1 MKTTAFTVSCIIIT
15 AMLSFNSILCAED
28 WPTTGIGLRF
38 SHWNVKDKGLGVE
51 VYNHYTTTEVDA
63 GGYGGA
69 IYFFSRISQQL
80 FIEFTIGAIGTVEKK
95 THYWNYEEVKSNA
108 VVPILFG
115 LRYNLLPRH
124 IKSVLQ
130 PYGEAGIGAYLINDI
145 HVENTYYYDSNNRV
159 SVKSNT
165 RPGGY
170 IGAGLNFMLSKKF
183 AINYDMR
190 YHMVDFNTDEYQNGI
205 EFGFGCSLMWGK

>member
-1 MKTTAFTVSCIIIT
+1 MKTKLIPVIPIII
-15 AMLSFNSILCAED
+15 LSLLNFKGSVSAED

-38 SHWNVKDKGLGVE
+38 SHWNVKDKAMTVQ
-51 VYNHYTTTEVDA
+51 VYDHYTTTEVEA
-63 GGYGGA
+63 GGFGGA
-69 IYFFSRISQQL
+69 IYFFSRISPQL
-80 FIEFTIGAIGTVEKK
+80 FVEFTLGAIGSVEQR
-95 THYWNYEEVKSNA
+95 TRYWNYEEVQSDA

-124 IKSVLQ
+124 IKSSLQ
-130 PYGEAGIGAYLINDI
+130 PYAEAGFGAYWINDI
-145 HVENTYYYDSNNRV
+145 QVENKYYYDSNHRV
-159 SVKSNT
+159 SVNSDT

-190 YHMVDFNTDEYQNGI
+190 YHFVDFRNDEYHNGI
-205 EFGFGCSLMWGK
+205 EFGFGCNLMWGK